1 MDRDRD
7 RDRQRIHATDQQRDQ
22 YRACTQSQDRVRTQA
37 RDMASLAGRPGASS
51 KDALRQRDQLR
62 EQVRVMQQEHQ
73 RLMQGL
79 GPEQQEAARQQIR
92 EMERIQERLQTRMQ
106 ELDAAVDSP
115 SFDFAQVA
123 TRAREVERT
132 MQQWQ
137 KQHRKLGNQIG
148 AQS

>member
-1 MDRDRD
+1 MDQTRT
-7 RDRQRIHATDQQRDQ
+7 RQRVHAPNQQLDQF
-22 YRACTQSQDRVRTQA
+22 RACTQSQNRVRTQA
-37 RDMASLAGRPGASS
+37 RDMAGLAGRPGSSS

-62 EQVRVMQQEHQ
+62 EHVRFMQQEHQ
-73 RLMQGL
+73 RLLQGL
-79 GPEQQEAARQQIR
+79 GPEQQEAARRQIR

-115 SFDFAQVA
+115 SFDFSQVA

-148 AQS
+148 ARS